1 MIEWGPL
8 GSSLTMKFFLNK
20 ITQQRIP
27 MASLGCNIFN
37 KITIYLN

>member
-8 GSSLTMKFFLNK
+8 GSSLTMKKSLNK
-20 ITQQRIP
+20 ITQQRIH
-27 MASLGCNIFN
+27 MASLGWNIFN